1 MYGNNICSHSDHH
14 WNKWN
19 IGYSFR
25 NFIMPEQIK
34 TALQELLAAYFEIQL
49 GNPGVYL
56 TISGNTSGYFV
67 MLCDRDPAGS
77 VYMTDVWHK
86 TDNPHDAAVIAMRL
100 SDIEDVKSKLNQF
113 GKTYE

>member
-1 MYGNNICSHSDHH
+1 
-14 WNKWN
+14 
-19 IGYSFR
+19 
-25 NFIMPEQIK
+25 MPEQIK

-77 VYMTDVWHK
+77 V
-86 TDNPHDAAVIAMRL
+86 
-100 SDIEDVKSKLNQF
+100 
-113 GKTYE
+113 